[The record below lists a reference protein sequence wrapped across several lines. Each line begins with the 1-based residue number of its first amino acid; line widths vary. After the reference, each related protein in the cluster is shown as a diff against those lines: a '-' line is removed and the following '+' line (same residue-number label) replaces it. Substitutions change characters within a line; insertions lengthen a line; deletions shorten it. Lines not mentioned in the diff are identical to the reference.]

1 MSYTEREKEFLQ
13 RVGSNM
19 RRFRQEQRLS
29 QEKLA
34 RKAEVGR
41 SHLASIERG
50 EKNVAALNL
59 IRIAKALGVEIVV
72 LLK

>member
-1 MSYTEREKEFLQ
+1 MPYTEREKEFLQ

-19 RRFRQEQRLS
+19 RRFREEQRLS

-34 RKAEVGR
+34 RKATVGR
-41 SHLASIERG
+41 SYLASIERG

-59 IRIAKALGVEIVV
+59 IKIAEALEVEVV
-72 LLK
+72 ALLK